1 MRKHNLSI
9 FVPVNL
15 NCGMPAAPDALEDA
29 ILTLCELGGGATITD
44 AEGVWADPA
53 TGRTL
58 REPVRI
64 VETDAEG
71 VDSMLWEELGT
82 LARRIGRTLA
92 QDAVYI
98 RLRPTDSA
106 AVTIEGN
113 GPAPASVDVPV
124 ESLDDCDECGRAFGS
139 YHRPECGDLDAQRL
153 ETLERDQARR

>member
-29 ILTLCELGGGATITD
+29 ILTLCKLGGGATITD
-44 AEGVWADPA
+44 ASGVWADPA

-71 VDSMLWEELGT
+71 YAGILWEELGT

-98 RLRPTDSA
+98 RMRPTDAA
-106 AVTIEGN
+106 AVA
-113 GPAPASVDVPV
+113 PAPADVPI
-124 ESLDDCDECGRAFGS
+124 EDLDGCDICGRAFGS
-139 YHRPECGDLDAQRL
+139 YHRRESHN
-153 ETLERDQARR
+153 ARH